1 MLSRFTLA
9 YPIRLFLV
17 ILALI
22 ATTVGGVACE
32 SEPAPTAVS
41 PTVAP
46 SATPVPIATKI
57 PTATATLMPTA
68 TPMPTNTPMPMPTPT
83 STLTPFEELKAE
95 AIKLSYDDLFRNNE
109 QHIGKKVWLTAKII
123 QVIEID
129 SDEFQ
134 LRAKITE
141 NEGFWDDTVFLQY
154 SGPRLLEDDIIEFVG
169 SVYGLITYESISG
182 QEITI
187 PAITF
192 TSASSR
198 RLEAKASIAS
208 GTREN
213 PIPVGNVAVFPDWDV
228 SVVSFDSNAT
238 KRIIAE
244 NRLNDSPDPGHAYI
258 MVRVQGTY
266 TGNRMGEMS
275 RDLKFY
281 VVGDA
286 NLLYDDPRAVIP
298 DPLSDQPGALTGG
311 TVEGNI
317 KFVVP
322 LSEVNSLVLVVAD
335 GSLRYADTVV
345 YLSLE

>member
-1 MLSRFTLA
+1 MVLRRYMFA
-9 YPIRLFLV
+9 YPIRLFLA
-17 ILALI
+17 ILVLT
-22 ATTVGGVACE
+22 ATTVAVVACGG
-32 SEPAPTAVS
+32 EPAPTAVS

-46 SATPVPIATKI
+46 SATPIPIATQI

-68 TPMPTNTPMPMPTPT
+68 TPMPTNTPMPTPT
-83 STLTPFEELKAE
+83 STLTPFEELKTE
-95 AIKLSYDDLFRNNE
+95 AIQLSYDDLFRNNE

-141 NEGFWDDTVFLQY
+141 NEGFWNDTVFLQY

-169 SVYGLITYESISG
+169 SVYGLITYESVSG

-192 TSASSR
+192 ISAASR
-198 RLEAKASIAS
+198 RLEAEASIAS

-213 PIPVGNVAVFPDWDV
+213 PIPVGNVAVFPDWKV
-228 SVVSFDSNAT
+228 SVVSFDPNAT
-238 KRIIAE
+238 KTIIAE
-244 NRLNDSPDPGHAYI
+244 NRLNDSPDHGHVYI

-275 RDLKFY
+275 SDLKFY

-298 DPLSDQPGALTGG
+298 YPLSDQPGALAGG

-322 LSEVNSLVLVVAD
+322 FSEVNSLVLVVSD

-345 YLSLE
+345 YFSLE